1 MTEHKAK
8 AVEVIREY
16 LRLELLTIIVNGL
29 SNSDQSKDAKFTRK
43 DLKDALDRCVEL
55 RTISLPT

>member
-29 SNSDQSKDAKFTRK
+29 SNSDQSKDAKFTRQY
-43 DLKDALDRCVEL
+43 LKDALARCG
-55 RTISLPT
+55 